1 MLASIAMILLA
12 QSPIDQAR
20 AQENP
25 LARAA
30 LDAIAVKCVQCH
42 GPDVPHPKAA
52 FGYVTDLNRLV
63 VSGKY
68 IVPGDLE
75 KSELWKEIDEGDMPP
90 DNAKAGPL
98 TPQETEAIRQWILG
112 GAPPLSSN
120 QAARLEKADAS

>member
-1 MLASIAMILLA
+1 MLQSIFIMLVLA
-12 QSPIDQAR
+12 QSPIAQDR

-25 LARAA
+25 LARGA
-30 LDAIAVKCVQCH
+30 LDAFAAKCVQCH

-63 VSGKY
+63 ASGKY
-68 IVPGDLE
+68 IVPGDLD

-98 TPQETEAIRQWILG
+98 TPQQIDAIRQWILG
-112 GAPPLSSN
+112 GAPSLSSN
-120 QAARLEKADAS
+120 KT